1 MVSSPVD
8 SSILSRHTGQVGSS
22 MSAGVGGATGFVFND
37 VEATVDNWPFGMTG
51 SDFALEGVN
60 GSFDMSGKEDP
71 RLPDSSS
78 RNSIDLTKTTWQFS
92 GC

>member
-1 MVSSPVD
+1 
-8 SSILSRHTGQVGSS
+8 
-22 MSAGVGGATGFVFND
+22 MSAGVGGATGFVLRD
-37 VEATVDNWPFGMTG
+37 VECPVDDCPFVVTA
-51 SDFALEGVN
+51 SDFAFEGVN

-71 RLPDSSS
+71 RLSDSSS